1 MDTMRV
7 EFQSWFDDDDSDY
20 IYAWV
25 DIDTDE
31 MYEDLEDARRYAE
44 ENNLILEVINNTTY

>member
-20 IYAWV
+20 IYTWV

-31 MYEDLEDARRYAE
+31 RYADLEDARRYAE
-44 ENNLILEVINNTTY
+44 KNNLILEVINNIS

>member
-20 IYAWV
+20 IYTWV
-25 DIDTDE
+25 DIDTGE
-31 MYEDLEDARRYAE
+31 TFSDLDDARDYAE
-44 ENNLILEVINNTTY
+44 ENGLILEVIE